1 MIEVEPTKR
10 DLDQRALRVFLK
22 AIDLLG
28 GPRGLVEHRRVTW
41 LPSLMEAAYAVILA
55 EEGRKGPDEIARFL
69 GLSRAAVRHMLA
81 ASPEE
86 VRARLESGTAPDTHQ
101 RTHVAGGLARLAWR
115 ELLREETAGR
125 GPLAQDGGPF

>member
-1 MIEVEPTKR
+1 MIEVVPRHR

-55 EEGRKGPDEIARFL
+55 EEGKKGPDEIARFL
-69 GLSRAAVRHMLA
+69 GLSRAAVRHMLT
-81 ASPEE
+81 ASPQAALE
-86 VRARLESGTAPDTHQ
+86 RLEAGPAHDLHR
-101 RTHVAGGLARLAWR
+101 RTHVAGALARRAWHELA
-115 ELLREETAGR
+115 REESAGPEGR
-125 GPLAQDGGPF
+125 PAAF